1 MIKWLK
7 KRYNLWLF
15 KKYGFNRGPFF
26 ERIPVIYKLIPLWS
40 PSQYGCCEGAQ
51 ICDWICQ
58 GIEEGERYKEV
69 DKCTGW

>member
-1 MIKWLK
+1 MIKQLK

-15 KKYGFNRGPFF
+15 RKYGFDRGIFF

-51 ICDWICQ
+51 IVEWVLQ
-58 GIEEGERYKEV
+58 GIE
-69 DKCTGW
+69 